1 MIQTFNYRAKDK
13 SGQTVTGKAEAPD
26 SAAAAKLLRDKNLIV
41 IKLSAEKHPF
51 SFVGQIGRKVSASDI
66 SAFTRQLS
74 IMTSAGITITE
85 SLSITKDQASP
96 TMANVINSISLDIEG
111 GSSFS
116 AALEKHPN
124 VFSSI
129 YIALVRAGE
138 KGGLL
143 DVVLAQLSA
152 NLDKEREF
160 RNKIKGALI
169 YPIIIIIGMI
179 VVSLVMVFF
188 VIPKLAEI
196 YSQFNAQLP
205 FITLLLVKISHFA
218 LRFWYIVAAIVVL
231 AVWGFSAFAKT
242 EIGKITLDKLFL
254 SLPIVGKLNQKII
267 LTEFTR
273 TLGLLLGAGV
283 SILDALNVVAPVS
296 ANKILAKGVTQAAGD
311 IEKGFPL
318 AYALAQQPEIFPPI
332 MSRMLAVGEET
343 GKVNEVL
350 GKVSYIFE
358 TDSEQQLR
366 VLTSVIE
373 PAITVV
379 LGLGVGLLV
388 YSVIYPIYNLS
399 SQF

>member
-1 MIQTFNYRAKDK
+1 MIQTFAYRAKDQ
-13 SGQTVTGKAEAPD
+13 SGKTVIGKVEAGD
-26 SAAAAKLLRDKNLIV
+26 SAAAAKLLREKNLIV
-41 IKLSAEKHPF
+41 IKLSPEKHLF
-51 SFVGQIGRKVSASDI
+51 NFVSKVGRKVGPSDI

-74 IMTSAGITITE
+74 IMISAGITITE
-85 SLSITKDQASP
+85 ALSIAKGQASGA
-96 TMANVINSISLDIEG
+96 MADVIGSISLDIEG

-116 AALEKHPN
+116 ASLEKHPS
-124 VFSSI
+124 VFSPI

-143 DVVLAQLSA
+143 DVVLAQLNE

-160 RNKIKGALI
+160 KNKIKGALI
-169 YPIIIIIGMI
+169 YPAIIVVGMI

-196 YSQFNAQLP
+196 YAQFNAELP
-205 FITLLLVKISHFA
+205 FITVLLVKTSHFMV
-218 LRFWYIVAAIVVL
+218 RFWYVMAGVIAL
-231 AVWGFSAFAKT
+231 AVWGFTTFAKT
-242 EIGKITLDKLFL
+242 EVGKITLDKLLL
-254 SLPIVGKLNQKII
+254 SLPVIGKLNQKII

-296 ANKILAKGVTQAAGD
+296 ANKILAKGVTRAAGD
-311 IEKGFPL
+311 VEKGFPL
-318 AYALAQQPEIFPPI
+318 AYALAQQPEIFPSI

-350 GKVSYIFE
+350 TKVSYIFE